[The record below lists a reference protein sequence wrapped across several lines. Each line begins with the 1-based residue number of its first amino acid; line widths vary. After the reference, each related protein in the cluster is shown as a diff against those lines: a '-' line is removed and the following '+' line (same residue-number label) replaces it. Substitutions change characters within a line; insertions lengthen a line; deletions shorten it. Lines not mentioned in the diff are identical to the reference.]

1 MDNKVPFRLPLEIVQ
16 YNRHDKEIVDADGS
30 HVVLVSNTQR
40 GMRIGMAL
48 VQAANMHGEFMAA
61 LKPFAALADECDR
74 LGHEEN
80 STCEWRIK
88 ASDLRKARAV
98 LGKV

>member
-1 MDNKVPFRLPLEIVQ
+1 MDNKVPFTLPLRA
-16 YNRHDKEIVDADGS
+16 YNFYHDTYRVFDADEE
-30 HVVLVSNTQR
+30 LVAAEITKDQ
-40 GMRIGMAL
+40 AAYL
-48 VQAANMHGEFMAA
+48 VQAANLHGEFMAA